1 MPRIPK
7 DNTSPYG
14 RLSSIGFYP
23 YYSGR
28 AGDYFRSKKFKG
40 VKVVGMWSQLDFFRK
55 TKIPAEYSFFN
66 QKPPVERLL
75 PKPRETH
82 FVTVKT
88 EEATMDKLRETA
100 QSAVQAQKAEG
111 IQ

>member
-7 DNTSPYG
+7 DDGTPYG
-14 RLSSIGFYP
+14 RLSGIGFHS

-28 AGDYFRSKKFKG
+28 AGDYFRSNKFKG
-40 VKVVGMWSQLDFFRK
+40 VKVIGMWKQLDFFRK
-55 TKIPAEYSFFN
+55 TKIPAEYSFFK
-66 QKPPVERLL
+66 QEPPIERLL

-82 FVTVKT
+82 FATVKS

-100 QSAVQAQKAEG
+100 QAAVQAQQSEG